1 MSAIATVVALV
12 RPGSWNLPLFL
23 HVLGA
28 MLLFGTTAA
37 TAALALPNWRGDR
50 EFLVRA
56 TFRTILLGVLPAWLI
71 TRASAQ
77 WILDKWNFGDNEPGW
92 VGVGFA
98 VTEPGL
104 LLLLLATLFAWLAR
118 RRGGGWPIRV
128 VAVLSLVYVA
138 ALAVAWWAMSAKP

>member
-1 MSAIATVVALV
+1 MLGALMLASI
-12 RPGSWNLPLFL
+12 RPDAWNLPLFL

-37 TAALALPNWRGDR
+37 TAALAMAGWRSDR
-50 EFLVRA
+50 DFLFRA
-56 TFRTILLGVLPAWLI
+56 TLRTLLLGVLPAWLL
-71 TRASAQ
+71 TRLAAQ

-92 VGVGFA
+92 VGVGFL

-118 RRGGGWPIRV
+118 RRHGGWPIRA
-128 VAVLSLVYVA
+128 VAVISVVYVA
-138 ALAVAWWAMSAKP
+138 ALAIAWWAMSAKP

>member
-1 MSAIATVVALV
+1 MLATI
-12 RPGSWNLPLFL
+12 RPDSWDLPLFL

-37 TAALALPNWRGDR
+37 TATLSLAAWRSGR
-50 EFLVRA
+50 EFLLGA
-56 TFRTILLGVLPAWLI
+56 TLRTLLIGVLPAWLL
-71 TRASAQ
+71 TRAAAQ
-77 WILDKWNFGDNEPGW
+77 WILDKWNFGDEEPGW
-92 VGVGFA
+92 VGVGFL

-104 LLLLLATLFAWLAR
+104 LILLLMTLFAWLAR

-128 VAVLSLVYVA
+128 VAVLSLVYIA